1 MNEVRDGYDTRIQR
15 LENET
20 ATLSNMVSALDKL
33 EKSVA
38 KGFEDENRNTDI
50 HFKSLPAIFAQAV
63 GLLAVSNVIAEIPN
77 KVKDAVNLPAVIT
90 ARNRIQQQTSFSC
103 WTFHQ
108 LYQYWQSFRLLSN
121 PRSIFQR

>member
-20 ATLSNMVSALDKL
+20 ATLSNTVSALDKL

-63 GLLAVSNVIAEIPN
+63 GLLAVSNVIGNTE
-77 KVKDAVNLPAVIT
+77 
-90 ARNRIQQQTSFSC
+90 QG
-103 WTFHQ
+103 
-108 LYQYWQSFRLLSN
+108 
-121 PRSIFQR
+121 QRCCQFACCDHHPE

>member
-1 MNEVRDGYDTRIQR
+1 VRDGHDTRIQR

-20 ATLSNMVSALDKL
+20 ATLSNTVSALDKL

-50 HFKSLPAIFAQAV
+50 RFKSLPAIFAQAV

-103 WTFHQ
+103 LTF
-108 LYQYWQSFRLLSN
+108 Y
-121 PRSIFQR
+121 